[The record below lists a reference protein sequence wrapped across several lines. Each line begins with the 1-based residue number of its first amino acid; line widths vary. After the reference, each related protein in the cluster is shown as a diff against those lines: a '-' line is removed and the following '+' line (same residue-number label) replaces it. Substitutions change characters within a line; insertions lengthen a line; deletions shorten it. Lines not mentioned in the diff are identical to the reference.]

1 MTVKDLSEEKCCG
14 CAACMDKCPVRA
26 ISMHYDNNLNR
37 VPIVDDDI
45 CISCGQCVKVCP
57 GCNETSVRVGGKYTV
72 YLATYKNGEIEKHS
86 SSGGLFAALAQ
97 EILNQGGA
105 VYGASMLYKDGR
117 LQCQHIR
124 IDNTRDLHLLQGS
137 KYVQS
142 RTDGIY
148 KQIKED
154 LKEGKIVLFSGTSC
168 QVASLKR
175 FVGENENLY
184 TIDLV
189 CHGVPKDQLF
199 KDYID
204 YCEKRYKCKIVDVS
218 FRSKGIVWHKKEFK
232 HVLTL
237 SCNKGGTIKKKVL
250 VVPKSSYYSLFMTRA
265 GYRSSCYSCIY
276 ASTDKPADITLGDYT
291 LTATESKNYHL
302 PLNRTYSTII
312 VHNKLG
318 QHLLES
324 IKDNLIISEA
334 SSEEVIAKHGNL
346 NHPSVMSSEGEKL
359 YAAYLEGGYPRLQKL
374 ININI
379 FKTNIIWILDTVSMS
394 IKAILGNR
402 K

>member
-1 MTVKDLSEEKCCG
+1 MTVRELSEEKCCG
-14 CAACMDKCPVRA
+14 CAACMDKCPVSA
-26 ISMHYDNNLNR
+26 INMQYNKNLNR
-37 VPIVDDDI
+37 VPFIDDDI

-57 GCNETSVRVGGKYTV
+57 GCNGTSGSNGGKYTV
-72 YLATYKNGEIEKHS
+72 YLATFKNKEVEKNS
-86 SSGGLFAALAQ
+86 SSGGLFAALAL
-97 EILNQGGA
+97 EILNQGGV
-105 VYGASMLYKDGR
+105 VYGASMLNKDDK

-175 FVGENENLY
+175 FIGDNEKLY

-189 CHGVPKDQLF
+189 CHGVPKDKLF
-199 KDYID
+199 GDYID
-204 YCEKRYKCKIVDVS
+204 YCENKYKCKIEDVS
-218 FRSKGIVWHKKEFK
+218 FRSKGIVWHKKEYK

-237 SCNKGGTIKKKVL
+237 TCNKNGTIKKKVL

-265 GYRSSCYSCIY
+265 GYRSSCYSCSY
-276 ASTDKPADITLGDYT
+276 ASIDKPADITLGDYT

-302 PLNRTYSTII
+302 PQNCTYSTVI
-312 VHNKLG
+312 VHNKVG

-334 SSEEVIAKHGNL
+334 SSKEVIARHGNL

-359 YAAYLEGGYPRLQKL
+359 YAAYLEGGYPSLQKL

-379 FKTNIIWILDTVSMS
+379 LKANIIWILNSFSMS
-394 IKAILGNR
+394 IKTIFGYH